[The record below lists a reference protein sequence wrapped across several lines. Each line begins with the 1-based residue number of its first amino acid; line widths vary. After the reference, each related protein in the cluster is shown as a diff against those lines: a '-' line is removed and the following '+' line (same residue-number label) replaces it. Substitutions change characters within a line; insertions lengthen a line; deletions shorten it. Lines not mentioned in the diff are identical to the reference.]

1 MAKPVFTGSGVA
13 LVTPFDR
20 TGAVNYAK
28 LRQLTDWH
36 IDQQTDAI
44 IVCGTT
50 GEASTLTTQEK
61 IETIRTVI
69 EQTAG
74 RVPVIAGTGANDTA
88 LAVSLSQNAQK
99 LGADALLLVTPYYN
113 KATQS
118 GLIKHFTRIADH
130 VDIPCILYNV
140 PSRTTVNIHVDTYEI
155 LANHPHIVATKEAS
169 GNLAV
174 MQRIKNVCAD
184 KLDIYSGNDELYLPA
199 LSVGAI
205 GNISVIANILPR
217 QSHEMY
223 RLFTNGYMDSCTKMQ
238 LEWIDLLDSLF
249 SQVNPIPIKTAM
261 NLMGMEVGA
270 CRLPLCDMDT
280 APINELKAVLKK
292 HELI

>member
-1 MAKPVFTGSGVA
+1 MAKPIFTGSGVA

-20 TGAVNYAK
+20 TGAVNYVK

-61 IETIRTVI
+61 LKTIQTVI

-88 LAVSLSQNAQK
+88 LAVSLSQSAQK
-99 LGADALLLVTPYYN
+99 IGADALLLVTPYYN

-118 GLIKHFTRIADH
+118 GLVKHFTKVADH

-140 PSRTTVNIHVDTYEI
+140 PSRTAVNIHTDTYEI
-155 LANHPHIVATKEAS
+155 LANHPHITAIKEAS
-169 GNLAV
+169 GNLAAI
-174 MQRIKNVCAD
+174 QRIKQICSN
-184 KLDIYSGNDELYLPA
+184 KLDIYSGNDELYLPS

-205 GNISVIANILPR
+205 GIISVIANILPR
-217 QSHEMY
+217 QSHDMY
-223 RLFTNGYMDSCTKMQ
+223 RLFTNGYIDACTKMQ
-238 LEWIDLLDSLF
+238 LEWIDLIDSLF
-249 SQVNPIPIKTAM
+249 SQVNPIPIKAAM
-261 NLMGMEVGA
+261 NLMGMDVGS
-270 CRLPLCDMDT
+270 CRLPLCDMDL
-280 APINELKAVLKK
+280 APLHTLKTILKK
-292 HELI
+292 HDLI

>member
-1 MAKPVFTGSGVA
+1 VA

-20 TGAVNYAK
+20 TGAVNYDK
-28 LRQLTDWH
+28 LRQLTEWH

-61 IETIRTVI
+61 FKTIQTVT

-74 RVPVIAGTGANDTA
+74 RVPVIAGTGSNDTA
-88 LAVSLSQNAQK
+88 LAVSLSQSAQK

-118 GLIKHFTRIADH
+118 GLVKHFTKIADH

-140 PSRTTVNIHVDTYEI
+140 PSRTTVNIHTDTYEI

-169 GNLAV
+169 GNLATI
-174 MQRIKNVCAD
+174 QRIKQACAD
-184 KLDIYSGNDELYLPA
+184 KLDIYSGNDDLYLPS

-205 GNISVIANILPR
+205 GIISVVANIMPR

-223 RLFTNGYMDSCTKMQ
+223 RLFANGYIDSCTKMQ
-238 LEWIDLLDSLF
+238 LEWIDLIDALF
-249 SQVNPIPIKTAM
+249 SQVNPIPVKAAM
-261 NLMGMEVGA
+261 NMIGMDVGS

-280 APINELKAVLKK
+280 APLNTLKTALKK
-292 HELI
+292 HDLI